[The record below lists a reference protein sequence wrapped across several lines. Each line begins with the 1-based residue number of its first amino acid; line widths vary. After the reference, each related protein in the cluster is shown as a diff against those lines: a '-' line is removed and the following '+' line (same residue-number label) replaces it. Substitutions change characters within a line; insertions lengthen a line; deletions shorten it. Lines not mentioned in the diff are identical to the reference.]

1 MNNTAKT
8 FLKLAIT
15 YLSLIFLATLFTSC
29 SKEDDL
35 IPVEET
41 EPQLCVKRT
50 VDYSSEWSVNTIIY
64 DYNYEGTKLIDWTMT
79 RIKDNGT
86 YLVTYT
92 NLYQD
97 NVIVGMI
104 VANDNSTDYY
114 EFERD
119 LNNRVTRQIK
129 NGSEEFTW
137 IYSGLV
143 VAKFNDSGDL
153 IGEQTYDGDYNLIKN
168 KYKDGSDPTW
178 TQMYENAHDNKNMP
192 FMNVHSWYPLSPYRY
207 VSPNN
212 TTSMTT
218 VLSNSSLNPTGSVKT
233 MDISYGINDF
243 PTSIYITYPDGK
255 WKSETLEYNN

>member
-1 MNNTAKT
+1 MKH
-8 FLKLAIT
+8 
-15 YLSLIFLATLFTSC
+15 YLPILSALVILFSSC

-35 IPVEET
+35 FEDPIIEVPT
-41 EPQLCVKRT
+41 LCVKRT
-50 VDYSSEWSVNTIIY
+50 VDYSSEWSVDTKIY
-64 DYNYEGTKLIDWTMT
+64 DYNYEGTKLIDWTYT
-79 RIKDNGT
+79 SIRDNET
-86 YLVTYT
+86 STVTYT
-92 NLYQD
+92 NLYQND
-97 NVIVGMI
+97 VITGMI

-119 LNNRVTRQIK
+119 LNNRVTKQIK

-153 IGEQTYDGDYNLIKN
+153 IEEQTYDGDYNLIKN
-168 KYKDGSDPTW
+168 KYKDGSDTTW
-178 TQMYENAHDNKNMP
+178 TSIYENTHDNKNMP

-212 TTSMTT
+212 TTSITT
-218 VLSNSSLNPTGSVKT
+218 ILSNSSFNPPGSVMS
-233 MDISYGINDF
+233 MDISYGIDDF
-243 PTSIYITYPDGK
+243 PTSIYTTYSDGK